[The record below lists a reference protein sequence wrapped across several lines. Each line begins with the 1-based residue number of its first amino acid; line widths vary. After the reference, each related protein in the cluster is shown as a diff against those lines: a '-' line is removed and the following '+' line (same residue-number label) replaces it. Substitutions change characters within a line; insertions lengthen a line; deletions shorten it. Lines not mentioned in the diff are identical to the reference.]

1 MRGTTSSSSWLVVS
15 NCRVSTGSS
24 EFQSSFAPIPETFSL
39 CSNFFIFQNFPSLRP
54 KHHFAS
60 AKPLRVGVSAG
71 TPRVRV
77 RLGPGSS
84 IQQRFQEL
92 EARMDATEDEMSGI
106 HRNIDNARSD
116 TRKSIE
122 ESEAR
127 NEQNN
132 KRINDL
138 VERAIAGGM
147 HSNWVGV
154 YCFVVGVSLATM
166 APEVSS
172 LLAFNG
178 NCTS

>member
-1 MRGTTSSSSWLVVS
+1 
-15 NCRVSTGSS
+15 
-24 EFQSSFAPIPETFSL
+24 
-39 CSNFFIFQNFPSLRP
+39 
-54 KHHFAS
+54 
-60 AKPLRVGVSAG
+60 
-71 TPRVRV
+71 
-77 RLGPGSS
+77 
-84 IQQRFQEL
+84 
-92 EARMDATEDEMSGI
+92 MDATEDEMSGI